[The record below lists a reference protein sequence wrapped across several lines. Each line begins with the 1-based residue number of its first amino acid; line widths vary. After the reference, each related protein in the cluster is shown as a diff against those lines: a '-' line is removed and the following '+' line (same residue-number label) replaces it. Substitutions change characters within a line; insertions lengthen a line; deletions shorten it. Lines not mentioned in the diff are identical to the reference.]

1 MSQSLP
7 RSRVRIDAMSS
18 RIVSGVRLVSM
29 AGPLGVVLVGL
40 LTQGRACCQNSVY
53 SNLYINQAKCGF
65 FYKFN
70 SEIKKMHPVATG
82 KIVDNIFAIKDEFVN
97 IYVLQ
102 DSNQYIVIDAGQ
114 DIEVVAAEFKK
125 LNINPDLVI
134 AVLLTHTDPD
144 HVAGVPLFKNA
155 KIYLAKEEEKMLTGQ
170 KQKIPFVS
178 NSISRKDYILLEDK
192 QTLKIGNENSF
203 SILTEGHTTGSM
215 CYQINDKYLFTGDIL
230 SLVNGKLG
238 PSVKFLDLDNEM
250 ATKSISKITNLPN
263 VEYIFTAHFGYTS
276 DYKNAVKDW
285 K

>member
-1 MSQSLP
+1 MNKTFKKVL
-7 RSRVRIDAMSS
+7 
-18 RIVSGVRLVSM
+18 IVFGILM
-29 AGPLGVVLVGL
+29 VLCL
-40 LTQGRACCQNSVY
+40 LIG
-53 SNLYINQAKCGF
+53 GWF
-65 FYKFN
+65 MYKFN

-97 IYVLQ
+97 MYVLQ
-102 DSNQYIVIDAGQ
+102 DSNQYIVIDAGK
-114 DIEVVAAEFKK
+114 DIEVVTAELKK

-155 KIYLAKEEEKMLTGQ
+155 KIYLAKEEVKMLTGE

-178 NSISRKDYILLEDK
+178 NHLSRKDYILLEDK

-203 SILTEGHTTGSM
+203 SILTKGHTTGSM

-250 ATKSISKITNLPN
+250 ASKSISKITKLPN
-263 VEYIFTAHFGYTS
+263 VEYIFTAHFGYTN

-285 K
+285 KQ

>member
-1 MSQSLP
+1 MNKKIKILL
-7 RSRVRIDAMSS
+7 IGIGIL
-18 RIVSGVRLVSM
+18 IVLCLLFG
-29 AGPLGVVLVGL
+29 AG
-40 LTQGRACCQNSVY
+40 
-53 SNLYINQAKCGF
+53 F
-65 FYKFN
+65 MYKFN

-155 KIYLAKEEEKMLTGQ
+155 KIYLAKEEEKMLTGE

-178 NSISRKDYILLEDK
+178 NSLSRRDYILLEDK

-263 VEYIFTAHFGYTS
+263 VEYIFTAHFGFTN
-276 DYKNAVKDW
+276 DYKNTVKDW
-285 K
+285 KY

>member
-1 MSQSLP
+1 MNKKIKVLL
-7 RSRVRIDAMSS
+7 IGIGTF
-18 RIVSGVRLVSM
+18 IVLCLLFG
-29 AGPLGVVLVGL
+29 AG
-40 LTQGRACCQNSVY
+40 
-53 SNLYINQAKCGF
+53 F
-65 FYKFN
+65 MYKFK

-102 DSNQYIVIDAGQ
+102 DSDQYIVIDAGQ

-155 KIYLAKEEEKMLTGQ
+155 KIYLAKEEEKMLTGE

-178 NSISRKDYILLEDK
+178 NSLSRKDYILLENK
-192 QTLKIGNENSF
+192 QTLNIGKQNSF
-203 SILTEGHTTGSM
+203 SILTAGHTTGSM
-215 CYQINDKYLFTGDIL
+215 CYQVNGKYLFTGDIL

-250 ATKSISKITNLPN
+250 ATKSISKIIKLPD
-263 VEYIFTAHFGYTS
+263 VEYIFTAHFGYTN

-285 K
+285 KE

>member
-1 MSQSLP
+1 MKKK
-7 RSRVRIDAMSS
+7 IK
-18 RIVSGVRLVSM
+18 IVLIGVGTLI
-29 AGPLGVVLVGL
+29 AVVLLIG
-40 LTQGRACCQNSVY
+40 G
-53 SNLYINQAKCGF
+53 GF

-263 VEYIFTAHFGYTS
+263 VEYIFTAQFGYTS